1 MHCSLVSKV
10 AGSVR
15 VLVAGEELK
24 HLGFLFV
31 LDVGKRMRKP
41 VHRRTVDYSS
51 TVVRYIQ
58 VFPPP
63 SGLPLQKSCHGK
75 MCCRQEAYLSS
86 CSALFSLMVDFV
98 FFVSM
103 ISESPNDSPI
113 LKGLNKW
120 QVKMVTKNE
129 SLLMVLQTRMWQ
141 RDVRDAPVLQP
152 CSAAAIDVSG
162 NFELGFC
169 SLNLCTFS
177 VALVNTPHSKHLRLK
192 RFCQGVVDEVSD
204 LGRCTMT
211 AFISYVAAKM
221 LP

>member
-1 MHCSLVSKV
+1 
-10 AGSVR
+10 
-15 VLVAGEELK
+15 
-24 HLGFLFV
+24 
-31 LDVGKRMRKP
+31 MRKP

-58 VFPPP
+58 VFFFPPL
-63 SGLPLQKSCHGK
+63 SLQKSCHGK
-75 MCCRQEAYLSS
+75 MCCRQEEYLSS
-86 CSALFSLMVDFV
+86 CSALFWLMVDFV

-120 QVKMVTKNE
+120 QGKMVTKNE
-129 SLLMVLQTRMWQ
+129 TLLMVLQTRMWQ

-169 SLNLCTFS
+169 NLNLCTFS
-177 VALVNTPHSKHLRLK
+177 VALVNNPHSKHLRLK

-221 LP
+221 LL